1 MPRVNPE
8 ILVWARE
15 TAGLAPEA
23 AARKLGLR
31 DSSRASAVDKLAA
44 LELGKAEPTR
54 PQLVKMAQQYR
65 RPLLAFYL
73 PEPPPKG
80 ERGTDFR
87 TQSGANPAA
96 DDATLDALARDVR
109 ARQSMVRAVLVE
121 EEEAE
126 RLAFI
131 ASCRVEDGRDATLA
145 ALRTLLGVGVA
156 EYRAQRDT
164 ASAFN
169 LLRGGAE
176 NAGIFVLLKGDLGN
190 YLTALDTGVF
200 RGFAIADDVAP
211 FIVIND
217 QDARP
222 AWSFTLLHEAAHL
235 LLGHTGVGSAHTDS
249 RVEQFCD
256 DVAGAFLL
264 PAGELDDLDLGSGDP
279 GRGDLDLVSERIGR
293 FARERKVSRTMAA
306 HQAYRAGRIS
316 REMFRGLSAVYRRQ
330 WRQERERRRAA
341 AREREGGADYYAV
354 RRHRLGHRLTGLVR
368 RMMAADALSTSKAAR
383 ILGVRPGQ
391 VSALLD
397 AGGRQR
403 GPG

>member
-31 DSSRASAVDKLAA
+31 DSRRASAVDKLAA
-44 LELGKAEPTR
+44 LELGESEPTR
-54 PQLVKMAQQYR
+54 PQLVRMAQQYR

-73 PEPPPKG
+73 PEPPAKG

-87 TQSGANPAA
+87 TQSGAHPVE
-96 DDATLDALARDVR
+96 DDATLDALVRDVR

-126 RLAFI
+126 RLEFI
-131 ASCRVEDGRDATLA
+131 ASCRIEDGTEAARA
-145 ALRTLLGVGVA
+145 ALQSLLGVGVA

-164 ASAFN
+164 AYAFN
-169 LLRGGAE
+169 LLRGAAE

-249 RVEQFCD
+249 RLERFCD

-264 PAGELDDLDLGSGDP
+264 PAGELDVLDLGSGDM
-279 GRGDLDLVSERIGR
+279 DLVSERIGR
-293 FARERKVSRTMAA
+293 FAGERKVSRTMAA
-306 HQAYRAGRIS
+306 YQAYRAGRIS
-316 REMFRGLSAVYRRQ
+316 REMFRGLSAAYRRQ
-330 WRQERERRRAA
+330 WRQERERQRAA
-341 AREREGGADYYAV
+341 DRERDGGPNYYAV
-354 RRHRLGHRLTGLVR
+354 RRHRLGNRLTGLVR
-368 RMMAADALSTSKAAR
+368 RMMAADALATSKAAR

-391 VSALLD
+391 VQPLLD
-397 AGGRQR
+397 AGRRQR
-403 GPG
+403 RQA

>member
-1 MPRVNPE
+1 MNPE

-15 TAGLAPEA
+15 TAGLGPEA

-31 DSSRASAVDKLAA
+31 DSRRASAVDKLAA
-44 LELGKAEPTR
+44 LELGEAEPTR

-73 PEPPPKG
+73 PEPPAKG

-87 TQSGANPAA
+87 TQSGGNPAA
-96 DDATLDALARDVR
+96 DDATLDALVRDVQ

-131 ASCRVEDGRDATLA
+131 ASCRVEDGRDAALA
-145 ALRTLLGVGVA
+145 ALQTLLGVGVA
-156 EYRAQRDT
+156 EYRAQRDA
-164 ASAFN
+164 ASAFE
-169 LLRGGAE
+169 LLRGCAE

-222 AWSFTLLHEAAHL
+222 AWSFTLLHEATHL

-249 RVEQFCD
+249 GVEQFCD

-264 PAGELDDLDLGSGDP
+264 PVGELDVLDLGGGDM
-279 GRGDLDLVSERIGR
+279 DLVSERIGR
-293 FARERKVSRTMAA
+293 LAGERKVSRTMVAYQA
-306 HQAYRAGRIS
+306 HRAGRIS
-316 REMFRGLSAVYRRQ
+316 REMFGGLRVAYRRQ
-330 WRQERERRRAA
+330 WRQERERQRAA
-341 AREREGGADYYAV
+341 AREREGGPNYYAV
-354 RRHRLGHRLTGLVR
+354 RRHRLGDRLTGLVR
-368 RMMAADALSTSKAAR
+368 RMMAADALATSKAAR

-391 VSALLD
+391 VQPLLD

-403 GPG
+403 GQA

>member
-15 TAGLAPEA
+15 TAGLGPEA

-31 DSSRASAVDKLAA
+31 DSRRASAVDKLAA
-44 LELGKAEPTR
+44 LELGEAEPTR

-73 PEPPPKG
+73 PEPPAKG

-87 TQSGANPAA
+87 TQSGGNPAA
-96 DDATLDALARDVR
+96 DDATLDALVRDVR

-131 ASCRVEDGRDATLA
+131 ASCRIEDGRDAALA
-145 ALRTLLGVGVA
+145 ALRTLLGVRVA
-156 EYRAQRDT
+156 EYRAQRDA

-169 LLRGGAE
+169 LLRGAAE
-176 NAGIFVLLKGDLGN
+176 RAGIFVLLKGDLGN
-190 YLTALDTGVF
+190 YRTALDTGVF

-249 RVEQFCD
+249 GVERFCD

-264 PAGELDDLDLGSGDP
+264 PAGELDDLDLGGSDLGGGDM
-279 GRGDLDLVSERIGR
+279 DLVSEQISR
-293 FARERKVSRTMAA
+293 FAGERRVSRTMVAY
-306 HQAYRAGRIS
+306 QAYRAGRIS
-316 REMFRGLSAVYRRQ
+316 REMFRGLSVAYRRQ
-330 WRQERERRRAA
+330 WRQEQERQRAA
-341 AREREGGADYYAV
+341 AREREGGPNYYAV
-354 RRHRLGHRLTGLVR
+354 RRHRLGNRLTGLVR
-368 RMMAADALSTSKAAR
+368 RMMAADALATSKAAR

-391 VSALLD
+391 VQPLLD

-403 GPG
+403 GQA

>member
-15 TAGLAPEA
+15 TAGLAPDA

-31 DSSRASAVDKLAA
+31 DSRRASAVDKLAA
-44 LELGKAEPTR
+44 LELGEAEPTR
-54 PQLVKMAQQYR
+54 PQLVRMAQQYR

-73 PEPPPKG
+73 PEPPAKG

-87 TQSGANPAA
+87 TQSGENPAE
-96 DDATLDALARDVR
+96 DDATLDALVRDVR

-126 RLAFI
+126 RLEFI
-131 ASCRVEDGRDATLA
+131 ASCRIEDGTEAARA
-145 ALRTLLGVGVA
+145 ALQSLLGVGVA

-169 LLRGGAE
+169 LLRGAAE
-176 NAGIFVLLKGDLGN
+176 NAGIFVLLKGHLGN
-190 YLTALDTGVF
+190 YLTALDTDVF

-217 QDARP
+217 RDARP

-249 RVEQFCD
+249 RVERFCD

-264 PAGELDDLDLGSGDP
+264 PAGELDVLDLGSGDM
-279 GRGDLDLVSERIGR
+279 DLVSERIGR
-293 FARERKVSRTMAA
+293 FAGERKVSRTMAA
-306 HQAYRAGRIS
+306 YQAYRAGRIS
-316 REMFRGLSAVYRRQ
+316 REMFRGLSAAYRRQ
-330 WRQERERRRAA
+330 WRQERERQRAA
-341 AREREGGADYYAV
+341 DRERDGGPNYYAV
-354 RRHRLGHRLTGLVR
+354 RRHRLGNRLTGLVR
-368 RMMAADALSTSKAAR
+368 RMMAADALATSKAAR

-391 VSALLD
+391 VQPLLD
-397 AGGRQR
+397 AGGRRSQA
-403 GPG
+403 

>member
-31 DSSRASAVDKLAA
+31 DSRRASAVDKLAA
-44 LELGKAEPTR
+44 LELGESEPTR
-54 PQLVKMAQQYR
+54 PQLVRMAQQYR

-73 PEPPPKG
+73 PEPPAKG

-87 TQSGANPAA
+87 TQSGENPAA
-96 DDATLDALARDVR
+96 DDATLDALVRDVR

-131 ASCRVEDGRDATLA
+131 ASCRVEDGRDVVLA
-145 ALRTLLGVGVA
+145 ALQALLGVGVA

-169 LLRGGAE
+169 LLRGAAE

-217 QDARP
+217 RDARP

-249 RVEQFCD
+249 RVERFCD

-264 PAGELDDLDLGSGDP
+264 PVGEMDALDLGNGDM
-279 GRGDLDLVSERIGR
+279 DLVSEQISRLAG
-293 FARERKVSRTMAA
+293 ERKVSRTMAA
-306 HQAYRAGRIS
+306 YQAHRAGRIS
-316 REMFRGLSAVYRRQ
+316 REMFQGLSAAYRRQ
-330 WRQERERRRAA
+330 WRQERERQRAA
-341 AREREGGADYYAV
+341 DRERDGGPNYYAV
-354 RRHRLGHRLTGLVR
+354 RRHRLGDRLTGLVR
-368 RMMAADALSTSKAAR
+368 RMMAADALATSKAAR

-391 VSALLD
+391 VQPLLD
-397 AGGRQR
+397 AGGRRSQT
-403 GPG
+403 

>member
-1 MPRVNPE
+1 MPKVNPE

-23 AARKLGLR
+23 AAQKLGLR
-31 DSSRASAVDKLAA
+31 DSRRASAVDKLAA
-44 LELGKAEPTR
+44 LELGAAEPTR

-73 PEPPPKG
+73 PEPPAKG

-109 ARQSMVRAVLVE
+109 ARQSMVRAALV

-126 RLAFI
+126 RLGFI
-131 ASCRVEDGRDATLA
+131 ASCRIEDGKDAALA
-145 ALRTLLGVGVA
+145 ALQALLGVEVA
-156 EYRAQRDT
+156 EYRAQPDA

-176 NAGIFVLLKGDLGN
+176 NAGVFVLLKGDLGN

-211 FIVIND
+211 FIIIND

-249 RVEQFCD
+249 GVERFCD

-264 PAGELDDLDLGSGDP
+264 PAGELNDLDLGSGD
-279 GRGDLDLVSERIGR
+279 LDLVAERIGR

-306 HQAYRAGRIS
+306 YQAYRAGRIS
-316 REMFRGLSAVYRRQ
+316 REMYRGLSAAYRRQ
-330 WRQERERRRAA
+330 WRQERERQRAA
-341 AREREGGADYYAV
+341 ARERDGGPNYYAV
-354 RRHRLGHRLTGLVR
+354 RRHRLGNRLTGLVR

-403 GPG
+403 GQG

>member
-31 DSSRASAVDKLAA
+31 DSRRVSAVDKLAA
-44 LELGKAEPTR
+44 LELGEAEPTR
-54 PQLVKMAQQYR
+54 PQLVRMAQQYR

-73 PEPPPKG
+73 PEPPAKG

-87 TQSGANPAA
+87 TQSGENPAE
-96 DDATLDALARDVR
+96 DDATLDALVRDVR

-126 RLAFI
+126 RLGFI
-131 ASCRVEDGRDATLA
+131 ASCRIEDGTEAARA
-145 ALRTLLGVGVA
+145 ALQSLLGVGVA

-169 LLRGGAE
+169 LLRGAAE

-217 QDARP
+217 RDARP

-249 RVEQFCD
+249 RVERFCD

-264 PAGELDDLDLGSGDP
+264 PAGELDVLDLGGGDM
-279 GRGDLDLVSERIGR
+279 DLVSERIGR
-293 FARERKVSRTMAA
+293 FAGERKVSRTMAA
-306 HQAYRAGRIS
+306 YQAYRAGRIS
-316 REMFRGLSAVYRRQ
+316 QEMFRGLSAAYRRQ
-330 WRQERERRRAA
+330 WRQERERQRAA
-341 AREREGGADYYAV
+341 DRERDGGPNYYAV
-354 RRHRLGHRLTGLVR
+354 RRHRLGDLLTGLVR
-368 RMMAADALSTSKAAR
+368 RMMAADALATSKAAR

-391 VSALLD
+391 VQPLLD
-397 AGGRQR
+397 AGRRRSQT
-403 GPG
+403 